1 MVNVLFRD
9 AICLLRTRSCASVIF
24 FTAAILF
31 SNFSPSASQAQ
42 QDPNR
47 QLMQTGAAA
56 GPTKRIALVIGNS
69 TYTTAPALKNPS
81 NDARDMAAA
90 LKALGFDVS
99 SGVNVGQREMKRLIR
114 EFGQRLKGGGHGLFY
129 YAGHGVQA
137 KGHNY
142 MIPVDAE
149 IQSEADVEDS
159 GVDVNLVLS
168 YMDDAQN
175 HLNIVILDACRNN
188 PFARSFRSASD
199 GLAQV
204 DAPTGTLIAYAT
216 APGRVAAD
224 GVGENGL
231 YTSELLKAM
240 RVPGLTATE
249 MFMQVRREVMART
262 GNKQVPWEASSLTGS
277 FYFSPRGTSSPTVAE
292 VSRPVNVE
300 PAAPRTVDAA
310 TFELTYW
317 ETIKSSTEAQDF
329 ISYLEKYPKGQ
340 FVELARRR
348 AGAQALAAAAQ
359 THNNKGNEFYK
370 NKDYI
375 AAEAEFRHAI
385 AYHPHSVYHNNL
397 ANTLKAANKTGE
409 AEERRESLRLK
420 EIELKEAVRQNPN
433 DESAHYYLAA
443 FYKEQGRLTDA
454 ENAYRDAVRAG
465 NYYPASMSSSEL
477 VSIYNNQNRHAEA
490 EALLKEIV
498 RVNTAKGGTDARRAQ
513 SQLGSFLVSRNRL
526 TEAEAAFRAALN
538 HDSGDFS
545 VVSDLARV
553 LVKQNRGKD
562 SDNEWKAYIKR
573 QPEYG
578 HLFFAHHLAE
588 QKRWSD
594 AEVQYREAHKLTP
607 DDSDK
612 VNYLVQALEEQKKI
626 SEAESELKR
635 FAARKPGGPVYLSLG
650 GFYARNKRWAEA
662 EAAFRES
669 IRLEPAPWN
678 VSNNFGGLVN
688 ALKEQKK
695 YAEAETEFRA
705 VVGREPTAANYL
717 RLGSFFESL
726 DKWSDA
732 EVAYREAVRLEPTTS
747 NQSKVVD
754 TLLAQ
759 QKFQQAETDWREFLK
774 RKPDEFG
781 HWILGNLLSYQRKFA
796 EAELVYAEATKL
808 APTVGRNF
816 SYLGTMLRT
825 QQKFDEAEAAFR
837 TARNLE
843 PNDGGHTFNL
853 AQVLV
858 KKGKLPEA
866 EAELRALLQ
875 RSPRA
880 NNYSLVAAFFDSQ
893 KRFVE
898 AEAMEREAIRLETT
912 PASSYGHYVNLG
924 KYLEKQNKHVEAE
937 AAFREA
943 IRLQN
948 YQYAYN
954 ALGDFLK
961 RQGRWAEAEAQY
973 RLGLATPYSSPIP
986 FDLAVVLAKQ
996 GKLVEAEAEYKQ
1008 AEAVLRKTLRTFPFV
1023 AYERHRLGATL
1034 EAQNRPAEAEKEYAE
1049 AVRLDPDNTEYSGS
1063 LQRLRAKT
1071 KLP

>member
-1 MVNVLFRD
+1 MTPSPSYS
-9 AICLLRTRSCASVIF
+9 LRSLQSKLT
-24 FTAAILF
+24 AILF
-31 SNFSPSASQAQ
+31 VGIVLFGLATSHAQEPS
-42 QDPNR
+42 R
-47 QLMQTGAAA
+47 QLIQTGFT
-56 GPTKRIALVIGNS
+56 GEGNKRIALVIGNS
-69 TYTTAPALKNPS
+69 TYSTAPALKNPA

-90 LKALGFDVS
+90 LKALGFEVS
-99 SGVNVGQREMKRLIR
+99 SGVNLSQREMKRLIR

-129 YAGHGVQA
+129 FAGHGVQA
-137 KGHNY
+137 RGHNY
-142 MIPVDAE
+142 MIPVDAD

-240 RVPGLTATE
+240 RLPGLTATE

-277 FYFSPRGTSSPTVAE
+277 FYFTPRGASSPAVAE

-300 PAAPRTVDAA
+300 PAARRTADAA
-310 TFELTYW
+310 TFELSYW
-317 ETIKSSTEAQDF
+317 ETIKSSSEPQDF

-340 FVELARRR
+340 FVELAKRR
-348 AGAQALAAAAQ
+348 AGAQPLATAAAN
-359 THNNKGNEFYK
+359 HNQKGVELYK
-370 NKDYI
+370 NKDY
-375 AAEAEFRHAI
+375 ATAETEFRTAI
-385 AYHPHSVYHNNL
+385 FFSPHSVHHFNL
-397 ANTLKAANKTGE
+397 ANTLKAAKKPGE

-420 EIELKEAVRQNPN
+420 EVELKEAVREKAN
-433 DESAHYYLAA
+433 DHSAHYYLAA
-443 FYKEQGRLTDA
+443 FYKEQGRLSEA
-454 ENAYRDAVRAG
+454 ETAYRDAVRAG
-465 NYYPASMSSSEL
+465 YYPGSPSSTEL
-477 VSIYNNQNRHAEA
+477 VSIYTNQNRHAEA

-498 RVNTAKGGTDARRAQ
+498 RANTVEAKGSVNARIAQ
-513 SQLGSFLVSRNRL
+513 TSLASFFVSQNRL
-526 TEAEAAFRAALN
+526 TEAEVAYRTALSYLP
-538 HDSGDFS
+538 DDFS
-545 VVSDLARV
+545 VMSDLARV
-553 LVKQNRGKD
+553 LVKQNRVKD

-573 QPEYG
+573 KPEYA
-578 HLFFAHHLAE
+578 HFFFALHLTE
-588 QKRWSD
+588 QKRWAD
-594 AEVQYREAHKLTP
+594 AEVQYREALKLTP
-607 DDSDK
+607 DDLDK
-612 VNYLVQALEEQKKI
+612 LMYLVKALEEQKKI
-626 SEAESELKR
+626 SDAEAELKR
-635 FAARKPGGPVYLSLG
+635 FAARKPGGPVYFSLG
-650 GFYARNKRWAEA
+650 EFYLRNKRWAEA

-669 IRLEPAPWN
+669 TRLEPAPWN
-678 VSNNFGGLVN
+678 VSNNLGGLLN

-695 YAEAETEFRA
+695 YAEAETALRA
-705 VVGREPTAANYL
+705 LIRQEPTATNFQK
-717 RLGSFFESL
+717 LGSFFESI
-726 DKWSDA
+726 DKWAEA

-759 QKFQQAETDWREFLK
+759 QKFQEAESDWRAFLK
-774 RKPDEFG
+774 GKPDDFG
-781 HWILGNLLSYQRKFA
+781 YWILGNLLSYQRKFA

-816 SYLGTMLRT
+816 SYLGTTLRT

-837 TARNLE
+837 TARKLE

-853 AQVLV
+853 AQVLL

-866 EAELRALLQ
+866 EAEMKALLQ
-875 RSPRA
+875 QIPKGNS
-880 NNYSLVAAFFDSQ
+880 YSLVAAFFDSQ
-893 KRFVE
+893 KRFAE
-898 AEAMEREAIRLETT
+898 AEAMEREAIRIESNRS
-912 PASSYGHYVNLG
+912 SSYAHYLNLG

-954 ALGDFLK
+954 TFGDYLK

-986 FDLAVVLAKQ
+986 FELAVVLAKQ
-996 GKLVEAEAEYKQ
+996 NKLVEAEAEYKQ
-1008 AEAVLRKTLRTFPFV
+1008 AEALFRKTLKTMPFYPYV
-1023 AYERHRLGATL
+1023 RHRLGATL
-1034 EAQNRPAEAEKEYAE
+1034 EAQNRLAEAEKEYAE
-1049 AVRLDPDNTEYSGS
+1049 AVRLDPDNTEYNES

-1071 KLP
+1071 KAP